1 MSERFDLG
9 TGIAIGAGT
18 IFRLGKQKLVKNNQ
32 DNQIQSITLC
42 NMYLLKK
49 VYAEAG
55 GIFENFSVKSNLK
68 VTFNCKLQK
77 KIGGGGAGCTSCSP
91 NNFVGGATVPVPAP
105 IGIASYG
112 ALGHVPLR
120 LPFNFSGHF
129 RAAQSLTFDSMWLPT
144 QNKYSGL

>member
-1 MSERFDLG
+1 VAIAVIKYRAYSMSERFDLG

-77 KIGGGGAGCTSCSP
+77 KIGGSRMCQ
-91 NNFVGGATVPVPAP
+91 
-105 IGIASYG
+105 
-112 ALGHVPLR
+112 L
-120 LPFNFSGHF
+120 LP
-129 RAAQSLTFDSMWLPT
+129 Q
-144 QNKYSGL
+144 